1 MHYRKFKYLEGRLK
15 DGLITINKFQE
26 QAAALHLSV
35 NPRRTQEQM
44 VQDEKNMKR
53 LELLLQED
61 FDDANDGL
69 SEDDEEESESE
80 ESDQDPA
87 EALEQSLAN
96 DRKPVPFCH
105 ICTSEIDQE
114 QFFTMVPCGHSGC
127 ETCLRK
133 WYNSNGTCF
142 TCRDVVHH
150 VMHVHKPDT
159 MTREQMLLLKEK
171 EEEVEARQ
179 ARIARHEPLLRDLIS
194 SDEDDEPNLQQNN
207 DDEGSSGTRSY
218 VFFMLN
224 ITHAAY
230 VT

>member
-1 MHYRKFKYLEGRLK
+1 
-15 DGLITINKFQE
+15 
-26 QAAALHLSV
+26 
-35 NPRRTQEQM
+35 M

-69 SEDDEEESESE
+69 SEDDKEESESE

-194 SDEDDEPNLQQNN
+194 SDDEPNLQQNN

>member
-1 MHYRKFKYLEGRLK
+1 
-15 DGLITINKFQE
+15 
-26 QAAALHLSV
+26 
-35 NPRRTQEQM
+35 
-44 VQDEKNMKR
+44 
-53 LELLLQED
+53 
-61 FDDANDGL
+61 
-69 SEDDEEESESE
+69 
-80 ESDQDPA
+80 
-87 EALEQSLAN
+87 
-96 DRKPVPFCH
+96 
-105 ICTSEIDQE
+105 
-114 QFFTMVPCGHSGC
+114 
-127 ETCLRK
+127 
-133 WYNSNGTCF
+133 
-142 TCRDVVHH
+142 
-150 VMHVHKPDT
+150 